1 MKLYNNA
8 YTGGIEA
15 FEGDDNPL
23 KAEDAG
29 LTAPG
34 TGPEVNESKTAV
46 TGSSGAL
53 DGYKLEDTSVLI
65 DKGITVDEAWKH
77 FGGTE
82 LVDGR
87 GMSPRN
93 LFEQAKNG
101 NSIDY
106 VMGNN
111 FPQINGVGYDKD
123 FFGNSLADGKPDIG
137 AAEFLASVPEQPD
150 PEQPDPEQPDP
161 EQPNPEQPNPEQP
174 NPEQPS
180 PEQPNPEQPKP
191 EQPKPGQPKPEQ
203 SKPDGEKPNGQT
215 AQKPSK
221 GESVKTGDPVVV
233 TGLILLLIV
242 SGGIIMICFCVSKR
256 NRKTAN
262 RKEN

>member
-1 MKLYNNA
+1 M
-8 YTGGIEA
+8 
-15 FEGDDNPL
+15 

-150 PEQPDPEQPDP
+150 PEQPNP

-174 NPEQPS
+174 NPEK
-180 PEQPNPEQPKP
+180 PNP
-191 EQPKPGQPKPEQ
+191 EQPKPGQP
-203 SKPDGEKPNGQT
+203 KPDGEKPNGQT

-242 SGGIIMICFCVSKR
+242 SGGVIMICFCVSKR